1 MKNQL
6 LIVFVILLF
15 GAACTA
21 TKDQPEQSY
30 GTIERTDEAI
40 NTLIGQDAK
49 VELLDTGYTWSEGPL
64 WIESKKLL
72 LFTDVPNNVIHK
84 WTAENGVEVFLTPA
98 GYTGTAPTES
108 REPGAN
114 GLTLDTH
121 GNLIVCQ
128 HGDRRVSRYDGGF
141 DKPEPKFTTIADNYE
156 GKRLNSPNDVVVRS
170 NGDIFFTDPPYG
182 FKQLDSDPAKEI
194 PYNGVYKVSA
204 DGKVTLLVDSLTKP
218 NGIALTPDEKTLIV
232 ANSDPEKAIWYAFD
246 IGEND
251 SLTNARIFYDATSL
265 VNDENKGLPDGF
277 KIDKNGNVFASGPGG
292 IWIFDKS
299 GKVLGKVRLPN
310 PTANCELADDDKT
323 LFITSNMNLLR
334 LKLGNGY

>member
-6 LIVFVILLF
+6 LIVLVLF
-15 GAACTA
+15 FSAACTA
-21 TKDQPEQSY
+21 TKDQSEQSY
-30 GTIERTDEAI
+30 GTVERIDEGLNSII
-40 NTLIGQDAK
+40 NQNAK

-84 WTAENGVEVFLTPA
+84 WTEEGGVEVFLTPA
-98 GYTGTAPTES
+98 GYTGTTPTVS

-114 GLTLDTH
+114 GLTLDNQ

-128 HGDRRVSRYDGGF
+128 HGDRRISRYDGGF
-141 DKPEPKFTTIADNYE
+141 DKPEPKFTTIADKYD
-156 GKRLNSPNDVVVRS
+156 GKRLNSPNDLVMRS

-182 FKQLDSDPAKEI
+182 FKQLDADPDKEL
-194 PYNGVYKVSA
+194 PHNGVYKVSS

-251 SLTNARIFYDATSL
+251 SLTNARIFYDATSTL
-265 VNDENKGLPDGF
+265 NDQNQGLPDGF

-292 IWIFDKS
+292 IWIFDNT
-299 GKVLGKVRLPN
+299 GKVLGKIRLAN
-310 PTANCELADDDKT
+310 ATANCELDENTNT
-323 LFITSNMNLLR
+323 LFITSKMNLLR
-334 LKLGNGY
+334 VKMK

>member
-6 LIVFVILLF
+6 LIAVIALSV
-15 GAACTA
+15 GACTA
-21 TKDQPEQSY
+21 TKDQSAETY
-30 GTIERTDEAI
+30 GRIERTDEAI
-40 NTLIGQDAK
+40 NALIDKDAK
-49 VELLDTGYTWSEGPL
+49 IELLGEGYTWSEGPL

-84 WTAENGVEVFLTPA
+84 WTEEKGVEVFLTPS
-98 GYTGTAPTES
+98 GYTGTTPTVS

-114 GLTLDTH
+114 GLTLDPQ
-121 GNLIVCQ
+121 GNLIICQ

-141 DKPEPKFTTIADNYE
+141 EKPEPKFTTLADRYE

-182 FKQLDSDPAKEI
+182 FKQLDSDPDKELSH
-194 PYNGVYKVSA
+194 NGVYKVSA

-232 ANSDPEKAIWYAFD
+232 ANSDPQKAIWYAFD
-246 IGEND
+246 LDDND
-251 SLTNARIFYDATSL
+251 SITNARVFYDATTL
-265 VNDENKGLPDGF
+265 VNDENKGLPDGL

-310 PTANCELADDDKT
+310 ATANCELSDDGKT
-323 LFITSNMNLLR
+323 LFMTSNMNLLR
-334 LKLGNGY
+334 LKMTK

>member
-1 MKNQL
+1 MKNYM
-6 LIVFVILLF
+6 LLF
-15 GAACTA
+15 LVVVVFAAACTA
-21 TKDQPEQSY
+21 TKDQPAESY
-30 GTIERTDEAI
+30 GTIEKTDDALNNLI
-40 NTLIGQDAK
+40 NADAK
-49 VELLDTGYTWSEGPL
+49 VELLGTGYTWSEGPL

-84 WTAENGVEVFLTPA
+84 WTEENGVEVFLTPS
-98 GYTGTAPTES
+98 GYTGSTPTVS

-114 GLTLDTH
+114 GLTLDGQ

-128 HGDRRVSRYDGGF
+128 HGDRRVARYDGGF
-141 DKPEPKFTTIADNYE
+141 DKPEPKFTTIADQYQ
-156 GKRLNSPNDVVVRS
+156 GKRLNSPNDVVVRN

-182 FKQLDSDPAKEI
+182 FRQLDADPDKEI
-194 PYNGVYKVSA
+194 PHNGVYKVTA

-246 IGEND
+246 ISDND

-265 VNDENKGLPDGF
+265 VNEENKGLPDGF
-277 KIDKNGNVFASGPGG
+277 KIDKDGNVFASGPGG
-292 IWIFDKS
+292 IWIFDKT
-299 GKVLGKVRLPN
+299 GKVLGKVKLPN
-310 PTANCELADDDKT
+310 PTANCELSDDGKT

-334 LKLGNGY
+334 VKMR